1 MTESKLFEHPY
12 LRGAGKMNIKIKY
25 LVSGCILA
33 QDVFK
38 LSNNPLIKKK
48 TVITPH
54 HIEILKLFLVEN
66 VLVEPK
72 LVNGKTFMPKEI
84 IKDKNNVPEPLIK
97 EEINNTFLDN
107 YLKAVQQYK
116 KLFTHWQGGTKVDAY
131 SVRQIFLPLFDKEPS
146 KEELMQLH
154 HYNSKRDYI
163 YYHSVAVSIL
173 SYMVG
178 KRIGMENGE
187 VIQLGLAGLLSD
199 AGMSKLSFNV
209 FEQQN
214 QLTSV
219 QYEEVKKHPILGYRM
234 LEDIP
239 GFRKDALLGIIQ
251 HHEREDGTGY
261 PLQVKS
267 KKLHLYAKIIAIAD
281 VYHAMTSERYY
292 RTKQS
297 PYKVIAS
304 LKIDHFGRLDHN
316 LIETFT
322 NMMIDLSIG
331 RKVRLNNSQVG
342 EVIFYQPK
350 YPTRPIVKM
359 DDETQIDLTKHTEM
373 MIEEELV

>member
-1 MTESKLFEHPY
+1 
-12 LRGAGKMNIKIKY
+12 MNIKINF
-25 LVSGCILA
+25 LLPGCILA

-38 LSNNPLIKKK
+38 LSNSPLIKKK

-54 HIEILKLFLVEN
+54 HIEILKLFLVKD
-66 VLVEPK
+66 VHVEPK
-72 LVNGKTFMPKEI
+72 LVNGKTFMPKDI
-84 IKDKNNVPEPLIK
+84 INEKNNVQKPLVK
-97 EEINNTFLDN
+97 KRENKTFIDL

-116 KLFTHWQGGTKVDAY
+116 KLFTNWQGGTKVEAF
-131 SVRQIFLPLFDKEPS
+131 SVRKIFLPLFETEPS

-154 HYNSKRDYI
+154 HYSTKNDYI

-173 SYMVG
+173 SYMIG
-178 KRIGMENGE
+178 KRTGLENAE

-209 FEQQN
+209 FDQQS
-214 QLTSV
+214 QLTST
-219 QYEEVKKHPILGYRM
+219 QYEEVKKHPIFGYRM
-234 LEDIP
+234 LEDVP
-239 GFRKDALLGIIQ
+239 GFRKEALLGILQ

-261 PLQVKS
+261 PIQVNS

-292 RTKQS
+292 RKKQS

-304 LKIDHFGRLDHN
+304 LKIDQFGRLDHN

-322 NMMIDLSIG
+322 HMMIDLSIG
-331 RKVRLNNSQVG
+331 SKVRLNNNQIG
-342 EVIFYQPK
+342 EVIFQQVK
-350 YPTRPIVKM
+350 YPTRPIIKL
-359 DDETQIDLTKHTEM
+359 DDDSHIDLTKHVDIV
-373 MIEEELV
+373 IEEELI